1 MTTQDLWRCDQERI
15 YNRQPLKIGVVGY
28 SGQKFN
34 EIHARV
40 YLKKAFNSIFKNY
53 GDQHYMI
60 VVSGLT
66 AMGIPLL
73 AYQEAVDRNWST
85 KGIACAKAE
94 EYECWPC
101 DEVVIFGEEWG
112 DESSLFL
119 NDIDILVR
127 IGGGNQSHEE
137 TAQAYEKGI
146 PVLEF
151 DLLSG
156 DD

>member
-1 MTTQDLWRCDQERI
+1 MTTPNLWKCDQERI

-34 EIHARV
+34 EITAKV
-40 YLKKAFNSIFKNY
+40 YLKKAFNSIFENY

-66 AMGIPLL
+66 ALGIPLL
-73 AYQEAVDRNWST
+73 AYKEATERGWAT
-85 KGIACAKAE
+85 KGIACEKVK
-94 EYECWPC
+94 EYELYPV
-101 DEVVIFGEEWG
+101 DETVIFGKEWG
-112 DESSLFL
+112 DESPIFL

-127 IGGGNQSHEE
+127 VGGGNQSMEE
-137 TAQAYEKGI
+137 TAAAHEKCI

-151 DLLSG
+151 DL
-156 DD
+156 